1 MERSIILKRVRGKEK
16 RELVKDFRTNGNGST
31 LYSVAALF
39 VQSGR
44 KVETENFAILSGPSI
59 SLFSPLLPHVA
70 IRSPSTFYSP
80 PSFIPLSFSFP
91 ILNLLPHPDIFHTL
105 FLFRILMNAIDINGY
120 STSRIYLIS
129 KRSDFSKSRDR
140 RNDRHVIRR

>member
-70 IRSPSTFYSP
+70 LPPLSIPLHLLFLSLSFFLFLTSP
-80 PSFIPLSFSFP
+80 PS
-91 ILNLLPHPDIFHTL
+91 HPDIFHTL

-140 RNDRHVIRR
+140 RSDRYVIRR

>member
-70 IRSPSTFYSP
+70 LP
-80 PSFIPLSFSFP
+80 PLSIPLHLLFLSLSLP
-91 ILNLLPHPDIFHTL
+91 ILNPLPHPDIFHTL
-105 FLFRILMNAIDINGY
+105 FLFKILMNAIDINGY

-140 RNDRHVIRR
+140 RSDRYVIRR

>member
-70 IRSPSTFYSP
+70 LP
-80 PSFIPLSFSFP
+80 PLSIPLH
-91 ILNLLPHPDIFHTL
+91 LLFLSLSLFLFLTSPHPDIFHTL

-140 RNDRHVIRR
+140 RSDRYVIRR